1 VRRLLDHHYPPLIA
15 QRLRERGFDVV
26 AANEVGLE
34 MAPDEAVFDY
44 AVTHERA
51 LLTNDVAGFM
61 RIHRDS
67 LLQGRAHF
75 GVIFTS
81 DSTWS
86 RAKSGIGP
94 LVDRFAEIL
103 RDRPAAQTL
112 ADQLLWP

>member
-51 LLTNDVAGFM
+51 LLTNDGAGFM

-75 GVIFTS
+75 GLIFTS

-86 RAKSGIGP
+86 RAKPGVGP
-94 LVDRFAEIL
+94 LVERLAEIL
-103 RDRPAAQTL
+103 RDRPADEAL
-112 ADQLLWP
+112 ADQILWP